1 MYACRYMP
9 GNELTSFFTF
19 SSYIIVYNWPY
30 HHNRNG
36 RNPYR
41 SNASLKCTHSSG
53 PVKTFTQKVVTKEI
67 GDYRQEKHWENK
79 TEKPVPI
86 KRTENIYL
94 FLLINDSDNQSLYIY
109 IYIYTRLKIKLLEL
123 DFRAVKFLFFPHDRI
138 WTHTIDTLQ
147 HHSLSLTSSALDH
160 STTSTPY
167 IQSNLS

>member
-1 MYACRYMP
+1 MP
-9 GNELTSFFTF
+9 GNELTSFFIF

-30 HHNRNG
+30 HHKRNG

-41 SNASLKCTHSSG
+41 SNASLKCTHSNG

-94 FLLINDSDNQSLYIY
+94 FLLINDSDNQSLYKNVVKNLFCSFFNNFFY
-109 IYIYTRLKIKLLEL
+109 IYIHLKIKPNS
-123 DFRAVKFLFFPHDRI
+123 VRI
-138 WTHTIDTLQ
+138 WF
-147 HHSLSLTSSALDH
+147 
-160 STTSTPY
+160 
-167 IQSNLS
+167 